1 MDDAFKA
8 IRDGVRLKPV
18 TESKKNDGREQMHSV
33 SKNPLM
39 SQLSREVEKI
49 REATADSEE
58 DDENIYY
65 NWGKTS

>member
-39 SQLSREVEKI
+39 SQLSKKVEKI

-58 DDENIYY
+58 DDEHIYH
-65 NWGKTS
+65 NWGKAS